1 MSPFIQTVTIKLS
14 NGIVGTFVG
23 LAIVNRETPK
33 DVQVVDVSFSP
44 PRPAP
49 YDVKVPE
56 PPVSAPVPPP
66 AAPPP

>member
-1 MSPFIQTVTIKLS
+1 MSPFIQTVTVKLS

-23 LAIVNRETPK
+23 LAIINRETPK

-49 YDVKVPE
+49 HDVKVPE
-56 PPVSAPVPPP
+56 PPAPASPP
-66 AAPPP
+66 APRPP

>member
-1 MSPFIQTVTIKLS
+1 MSPFIQTVTVKLS

-23 LAIVNRETPK
+23 LAIINRETPK

-49 YDVKVPE
+49 YDAKVAE
-56 PPVSAPVPPP
+56 PPAEKASSSQA
-66 AAPPP
+66 